1 MGLPDWLAG
10 TDIYLIDQILRG
22 RLDSCTSVLD
32 AGCGK
37 ARNLIGLARAG
48 VDVRAVDRDE
58 ARVAKA
64 MEALA
69 AAGCSDVDTV
79 VQVAE
84 VDALPFDDNSFDV
97 VICSAVLHFAR
108 DTAHFDAMV
117 DELWRVLAP
126 DGLLFTR
133 LASSIGLEGRI
144 EVADDGG
151 DGAGVEGEAQ
161 TDREGAVA
169 SGDAPTHVANNGMTG
184 ACRRYRLPDGTDRY
198 LVNEALLLATTERLG
213 GILADPIKTTNVQG
227 QRCMTTWCVRR
238 PVP

>member
-1 MGLPDWLAG
+1 MDLPDWLAG

-48 VDVRAVDRDE
+48 LDARAVDRDE
-58 ARVAKA
+58 ARVAEA
-64 MEALA
+64 RAALA
-69 AAGCSDVDTV
+69 AAGWRDVDGA

-84 VDALPFDDNSFDV
+84 VDALPFADDSFDV

-144 EVADDGG
+144 EIVDDGG
-151 DGAGVEGEAQ
+151 DGAEVVG
-161 TDREGAVA
+161 DRAGDDVA
-169 SGDAPTHVANNGMTG
+169 PG
-184 ACRRYRLPDGTDRY
+184 CRRYRLPDGSDRY
-198 LVNEALLLATTERLG
+198 LVNEASLLATTERLG
-213 GILADPIKTTNVQG
+213 GTLADPIKTTNVQG
-227 QRCMTTWCVRR
+227 QRCMTTWCVQLTR
-238 PVP
+238 PAI

>member
-1 MGLPDWLAG
+1 MAG

-48 VDVRAVDRDE
+48 MDVRAVDRDE

-64 MEALA
+64 KEALGH
-69 AAGCSDVDTV
+69 AGCSDVDGV

-84 VDALPFDDNSFDV
+84 VDALPFADHSFEV
-97 VICSAVLHFAR
+97 VICNAVLHFAR

-117 DELWRVLAP
+117 AELWRVLAP

-144 EVADDGG
+144 KIIDDGG
-151 DGAGVEGEAQ
+151 EVSEAEGDCTGAA
-161 TDREGAVA
+161 A
-169 SGDAPTHVANNGMTG
+169 SGDVQSQDAGLGATA
-184 ACRRYRLPDGTDRY
+184 ACRRYRLPDGKDRY

-213 GILADPIKTTNVQG
+213 GTLADPIKTTNVQG

-238 PVP
+238 SRPATE